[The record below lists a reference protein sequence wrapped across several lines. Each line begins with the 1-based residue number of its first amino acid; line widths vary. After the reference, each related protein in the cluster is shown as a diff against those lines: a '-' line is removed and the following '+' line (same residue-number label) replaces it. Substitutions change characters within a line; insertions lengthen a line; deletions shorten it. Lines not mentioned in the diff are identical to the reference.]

1 MSTLTTEIRNAL
13 AARGVDVKEV
23 ETIKN
28 GVKCQGFQIQSEEK
42 IRPVVYYSQDE
53 NIEAFVEKVIE
64 IANRPTL
71 NMNVD
76 NLITRENLL
85 NNSFLCLQKQG
96 VEKIIKREYLN
107 LEIYVRLSITDF
119 SFNDSKASTKVTRS
133 MLEMTG
139 VTEDELFAAARKN
152 SLFMAQICNLTE
164 ALGLSEEFVGEAPF
178 YVGTYSDKCH
188 GATVLAL
195 PEVIHSFCQE
205 KGFDQLY
212 ILPSSTEEVLLL
224 PDMDGDPAML
234 ANMVNE
240 VNTTEVDPIMQ
251 FDPIVYIY
259 DDASETVSIAA
270 SFEERGC

>member
-13 AARGVDVKEV
+13 AAKGIEVKAV
-23 ETIKN
+23 ETVKN
-28 GVKCQGFQIQSEEK
+28 GIACQGFQIQSEEK
-42 IRPVVYYSQDE
+42 ICPVVYYSQDE
-53 NIEAFVEKVIE
+53 NIDAFVKKVIE
-64 IANRPTL
+64 IANRPTPKVD
-71 NMNVD
+71 VD
-76 NLITRENLL
+76 NLITSENLL

-96 VEKIIKREYLN
+96 EEKIIKREYLN

-139 VTEDELFAAARKN
+139 VTEDELFEAARKN
-152 SLFMAQICNLTE
+152 SLFMAQISSLAE
-164 ALGLSEEFVGEAPF
+164 ALGLSEEFIGEAPF

-212 ILPSSTEEVLLL
+212 ILPSSTEEVLLI
-224 PDMDGDPAML
+224 PDMTGDPAML
-234 ANMVNE
+234 AQMVNE
-240 VNTTEVDPIMQ
+240 VNTSEVDPVMQ
-251 FDPIVYIY
+251 FDPVVYLY
-259 DDASETVSIAA
+259 DDATETVSIAA
-270 SFEERGC
+270 SFDERGC